1 MKRNTKTKS
10 PSLESQRAIAE
21 ILTELMFAKT
31 MEDVNE
37 IWEKFYKKYDIR
49 FDPFT
54 GTPIAAYDYYNASVE
69 YDKQV
74 AEHRGREFP

>member
-1 MKRNTKTKS
+1 MTPKEKTK
-10 PSLESQRAIAE
+10 LMVDRAVAE
-21 ILTELMFAKT
+21 ILTELMSAKT